1 MLHDGTREA
10 QRFSHELAGHLFTIV
25 AHLAR
30 LLLDSAGTT
39 ERRPVMAMRKIAGRE
54 LPVVTSVKD
63 RSVLVDFGATW
74 CGPCRML
81 HPVLEQLAAE
91 MKDTWDFYEIDVD
104 ESASEANTFGV
115 RSVPTLVI
123 FRDGRE
129 VDRLVGFRDK
139 AALKAHLTSL
149 AAK

>member
-1 MLHDGTREA
+1 
-10 QRFSHELAGHLFTIV
+10 
-25 AHLAR
+25 
-30 LLLDSAGTT
+30 
-39 ERRPVMAMRKIAGRE
+39 MAMKKIAGRE

-81 HPVLEQLAAE
+81 HPVLEQLAVE
-91 MKDTWDFYEIDVD
+91 MKDTWDFYEVDVD
-104 ESASEANTFGV
+104 ESANEANTFGV

-123 FRDGRE
+123 FREGRE

-139 AALKAHLTSL
+139 AALKAHLTSMTV
-149 AAK
+149 K

>member
-1 MLHDGTREA
+1 LHE
-10 QRFSHELAGHLFTIV
+10 HAGQLV
-25 AHLAR
+25 ARPFLLAR
-30 LLLDSAGTT
+30 LLLDLPGTT

-81 HPVLEQLAAE
+81 HPVLEQLADE
-91 MKDTWDFYEIDVD
+91 MKDSWDFYEIDVD
-104 ESASEANTFGV
+104 ESANEANTFGV

-123 FRDGRE
+123 FREGRE

-139 AALKAHLTSL
+139 AALKAHLT
-149 AAK
+149 AMNAKA